1 MKSVSVSKTLEE
13 LLEDL
18 FRSSGENKQQVK
30 DRILARLQRKN
41 NNLTPEQKYEVTERL
56 GGIDLKAYVH
66 KLKSYTEDAFIEVC
80 KKDKDFL
87 QWVDSLKCKKKG
99 YFYSEKEDTLKET
112 TRGYGNTKKPEDYLD
127 AFTKYVNEKKTRLKL
142 SELPALNPVI

>member
-1 MKSVSVSKTLEE
+1 MLGRATRLCPEIGKTHFNIFDAVRVYEDLDSTSGMKSVSVSKTMSE

-18 FRSSGENKQQVK
+18 FRNSEENKQQIK

-56 GGIDLKAYVH
+56 GDIDLRAYVH
-66 KLKSYTEDAFIEVC
+66 KLKSCTEDAFIEVC

-87 QWVDSLKCKKKG
+87 LWVDSLKGKKKG
-99 YFYSEKEDTLKET
+99 YFYSEKEDTLKEIG
-112 TRGYGNTKKPEDYLD
+112 R
-127 AFTKYVNEKKTRLKL
+127 AHV
-142 SELPALNPVI
+142 